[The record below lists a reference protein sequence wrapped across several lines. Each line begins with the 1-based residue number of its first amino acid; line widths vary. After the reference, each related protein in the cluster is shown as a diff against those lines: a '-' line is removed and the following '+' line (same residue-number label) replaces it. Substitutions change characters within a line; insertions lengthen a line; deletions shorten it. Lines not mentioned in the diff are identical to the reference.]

1 MKFEFKHDYDVP
13 VEELERILFHDD
25 LFDLLKE
32 RMSTIIDVEP
42 LTVSRTGDRMER
54 RVRYLPVP
62 MIKSVGPIKVE
73 PEWMEWYEESNYDF
87 KTHSGQFKNVAARRK
102 IAGIL
107 HNVGTL
113 ELRPNGRGG
122 STEYMRGELKV
133 KVFMVGR
140 IAEKVIHSNAMKILA
155 EQARV
160 VGDVIREEIL

>member
-1 MKFEFKHDYDVP
+1 MKFEFKHGYDVP
-13 VEELERILFHDD
+13 VEELERVLFHDD
-25 LFDLLKE
+25 LSALLKE
-32 RMSTIIDVEP
+32 RMGTIIDVEP
-42 LTVSRTGDRMER
+42 LSVSRNGDRMER

-62 MIKSVGPIKVE
+62 MIKSVGPIKIE
-73 PEWMEWYEESNYDF
+73 PEWMEWYEESTYDF

-113 ELRPNGRGG
+113 EIRPDGRGG
-122 STEYMRGELKV
+122 SVEYLRGELKV

-140 IAEKVIHSNAMKILA
+140 IAEKVIHSNAMKILS

-160 VGDVIREEIL
+160 VGDVIRDKAL